1 MKLTNLS
8 LALIALS
15 LLSLAGC
22 SKEKTEEPE
31 VAVQVAPV
39 EQTSLER
46 NVAADAI
53 LFPLQQAAIVPK
65 ISAPVQKFYVK
76 RGSRVHAG
84 ELLAT
89 LENKDLAAAA
99 QDTKGAYDQAQAA
112 YETTTGASLPEE
124 IEKAKFDAQ
133 VNKEAFEA
141 EQKVYESRKQL
152 FAQGALPRKDFEQAG
167 VALSQA
173 KSAYEISQQHLNALL
188 AIGKQQELKS
198 AAGQLESAKGK
209 YMGASAQLSY
219 SEIHSPIDG
228 WITDRPLYPGEM
240 AAAGTPL
247 ITVMDL
253 AQVIARAHIPQ
264 EQAALLKVGD
274 KASITSADVDKPVD
288 GKVTVVSPAL
298 DPNSTTVEVWVQAQ
312 NPGRQMKPGSSVH
325 LMITAGT
332 VPNALVVPAAAVQA
346 NPDGGSFVM
355 LAGADGKA
363 HQASV
368 KIGVKQDQDVQIT
381 EGVKPGDKVITAG
394 AYGLPDNTKIK
405 IETAKEPEKEAAN
418 PSDKGKGK
426 DDDEK

>member
-141 EQKVYESRKQL
+141 EQKVYDSRKQL